1 LRGYLAAYIRR
12 RVTRKVSNPLA
23 LAVLALLLEKPR
35 HPYDMGRTMRE
46 RGQEESIKLNYGSLY
61 SVLEQLLRA
70 GFVARRETLRETA
83 RPERTIYE
91 ITDPG
96 RDELHDWM
104 AELVSTPVK
113 EYRAFE
119 AALALLGVLVPEEAI
134 RLLTLR
140 RQRLEARTAEQRARI
155 DALVAGG
162 THPFFLVENEFRL
175 ALETAEKSF
184 VDRLLRTL
192 EDPQLVAMWRSFHE
206 QSAKERE
213 NGGQE

>member
-1 LRGYLAAYIRR
+1 MP
-12 RVTRKVSNPLA
+12 RKVSNPLA
-23 LAVLALLLEKPR
+23 LAVLALLMERPT

-46 RGQEESIKLNYGSLY
+46 RGKEESIKLNYGSLY

-70 GFVARRETLRETA
+70 GYVAKRETLRETA

-91 ITDPG
+91 ITEAG

-113 EYRAFE
+113 EFRAFE
-119 AALALLGVLVPEEAI
+119 AALALLGVLVPEEAF

-140 RQRLEARTAEQRARI
+140 RQRLEARIAEQRAGI

-162 THPFFLVENEFRL
+162 LHPFFLIENEYRL
-175 ALETAEKSF
+175 ALETAEKGF
-184 VDRLLRTL
+184 VDRLLKTSDD
-192 EDPQLVAMWRSFHE
+192 EQLMGMWRGFHE
-206 QSAKERE
+206 QSAKGRD
-213 NGGQE
+213 NGGDE

>member
-1 LRGYLAAYIRR
+1 MRPSMA
-12 RVTRKVSNPLA
+12 RKVSNPLA
-23 LAVLALLLEKPR
+23 LAVLALLTERPT

-46 RGQEESIKLNYGSLY
+46 RNQEASIKLNYGSLY

-70 GFVARRETLRETA
+70 GFVAKRETLRDTA

-91 ITDPG
+91 ITDAG

-104 AELVSTPVK
+104 AELVSTPAK
-113 EYRAFE
+113 EFRAFE
-119 AALALLGVLVPEEAI
+119 AALALLGILVPEEAV

-140 RQRLEARTAEQRARI
+140 RQRLEARIAEQRAGI

-162 THPFFLVENEFRL
+162 LHPFFLIEGEYRL
-175 ALETAEKSF
+175 ALEIAEKAF

-192 EDPQLVAMWRSFHE
+192 EDQDLLAMWRGFHE
-206 QSAKERE
+206 QSAKARKD
-213 NGGQE
+213 GGDE

>member
-1 LRGYLAAYIRR
+1 MP
-12 RVTRKVSNPLA
+12 RKVSNPLA

-46 RGQEESIKLNYGSLY
+46 RGQQESIKLNFGSLY

-70 GFVARRETLRETA
+70 GFVAKRETLRETA

-91 ITDPG
+91 ITEAG

-104 AELVSTPVK
+104 AELVSTPAK
-113 EYRAFE
+113 EFRAFE
-119 AALALLGVLVPEEAI
+119 AGLALLGVLVPEEAL

-140 RQRLEARTAEQRARI
+140 RQRLEARIAEQRAGI

-162 THPFFLVENEFRL
+162 LHPFFLVESEYRL
-175 ALETAEKSF
+175 ALETAEKVF
-184 VDRLLRTL
+184 VDQLLRTL
-192 EDPQLVAMWRSFHE
+192 GDEQLIAMWRGFHE
-206 QSAKERE
+206 QSAKARE

>member
-1 LRGYLAAYIRR
+1 MERS
-12 RVTRKVSNPLA
+12 T
-23 LAVLALLLEKPR
+23 
-35 HPYDMGRTMRE
+35 HPYAMGRTLRE
-46 RGQEESIKLNYGSLY
+46 RGKEESIKLNYGSLY

-70 GFVARRETLRETA
+70 GFVAIRETLRETA

-91 ITDPG
+91 ITDAG

-104 AELVSTPVK
+104 AELVSTPAK
-113 EYRAFE
+113 EFRAFE

-162 THPFFLVENEFRL
+162 LHPFFLIENEYRL
-175 ALETAEKSF
+175 ALESAEKTF
-184 VDRLLRTL
+184 VDQLLRTL
-192 EDPQLVAMWRSFHE
+192 NDEQLIRDVAKLSRPE
-206 QSAKERE
+206 RDARE
-213 NGGQE
+213 NGGDE